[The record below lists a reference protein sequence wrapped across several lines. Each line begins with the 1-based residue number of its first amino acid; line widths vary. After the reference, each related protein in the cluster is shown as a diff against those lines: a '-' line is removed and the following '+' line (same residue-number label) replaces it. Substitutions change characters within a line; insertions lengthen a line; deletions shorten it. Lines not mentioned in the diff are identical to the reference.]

1 MKILCGYQEV
11 LEVMNDGV
19 TPLLVEDTTAQ
30 QATFK
35 EEKKKDYKALF
46 LIHSCVDNDN
56 FEKVGDCTSAKQAW
70 EILKKTYEVADRAK
84 VVRLQTHK
92 RQFKLIQM
100 EERES
105 VNDYITCITHLVNQ
119 MKTCGETVTIPN
131 VVAKILRS

>member
-19 TPLLVEDTTAQ
+19 TPLLVDDTTAQ

-46 LIHSCVDNDN
+46 LIHSYVDNDN
-56 FEKVGDCTSAKQAW
+56 VAKVGDCTSAKQTW
-70 EILKKTYEVADRAK
+70 EILKKAYEGAEKAK

-92 RQFKLIQM
+92 RQFELIQM
-100 EERES
+100 EDKES
-105 VNDYITCITHLVNQ
+105 INDYITRVF
-119 MKTCGETVTIPN
+119 GE
-131 VVAKILRS
+131 